1 MDTLN
6 FKRQETM
13 KDKIKMEEGFI
24 ETTEDL
30 VLNLLKQHYSSPDC
44 KIDAFTKA
52 KMKGLIKRAIFQE
65 VYYLNEYPENYFVV
79 HGKDHLQN

>member
-1 MDTLN
+1 M
-6 FKRQETM
+6 
-13 KDKIKMEEGFI
+13 
-24 ETTEDL
+24 
-30 VLNLLKQHYSSPDC
+30 NLLKQHYSSPDC

-65 VYYLNEYPENYFVV
+65 VEYLNEYPENYFVV